1 MNGNLFGSCVY
12 TIISPEKFR
21 DAAAHEGPT
30 TFTESKAWVT
40 AARLLEEADHAGLKM
55 PVLFGDATKC
65 SRLLGWGVLE
75 QLTVGEGTEFV
86 VRDVRPLRRHSTQE
100 LVLKSTRK
108 KIAPG
113 FIRPYALCVTPS
125 FLK

>member
-1 MNGNLFGSCVY
+1 MNRHLFGSCVY
-12 TIISPEKFR
+12 TIISPEKFLN
-21 DAAAHEGPT
+21 AAAHEGPT

-40 AARLLEEADHAGLKM
+40 GAKLLQEADRAGLEM
-55 PVLFGDATKC
+55 PILFGDATKC
-65 SRLLGWGVLE
+65 SRLLGWGVLQ

-100 LVLKSTRK
+100 LVLKSTRR

-113 FIRPYALCVTPS
+113 FIKPYALCFTPS